1 MAFLLGLASLLVVPL
16 SSARCADPL
25 PAEENESPVINLKL
39 DPWKKLL
46 TWSYQTNVT
55 EQECQIDTPPSS
67 STRQIPEPGDQDE
80 YSCHFPNA
88 VLHRGANLTV
98 HGTADGAAFRCA
110 LHFHNAGREGS
121 GAVNFSC
128 VIYNVQLLNCSWA
141 PGPAAPADVQYQL
154 HCWACR
160 GEEEIECPHYM
171 LDGAGTRVGCHFGAL
186 PEPQLTDKYIFLL
199 NGTSPEA
206 GVRFVDFPPF
216 RAIQMEKLNPPANLT
231 VDYNGSHHIVQW
243 DNPEM
248 RFDLPRSSLCYE
260 VDVQVAGTSSQ
271 EDPVSQYG
279 QEKNVYLV
287 PYAAVRGGRSVRLRG
302 RTLPSAVWSEWSTTL
317 PFAGHPEPEVSGTA
331 VALVGLLVGAVVLLV
346 SILTFLCT
354 RWPLRRTLFPPVPQV
369 KPELVGSLAPSPK
382 ILWAG
387 DHQLPSSPDPED
399 IVAVEEMLPC
409 VSGPAAPATLGPS
422 PAPPKL

>member
-67 STRQIPEPGDQDE
+67 STRQIPESPRGSRHAPGVAGGPGPEPGPRERTARGRHPCPSPCLSQPGDQDE

-271 EDPVSQYG
+271 EDPVSICFLLCD
-279 QEKNVYLV
+279 V
-287 PYAAVRGGRSVRLRG
+287 
-302 RTLPSAVWSEWSTTL
+302 
-317 PFAGHPEPEVSGTA
+317 HA
-331 VALVGLLVGAVVLLV
+331 VAISPHSPALP
-346 SILTFLCT
+346 T
-354 RWPLRRTLFPPVPQV
+354 RVPR
-369 KPELVGSLAPSPK
+369 PGC
-382 ILWAG
+382 G
-387 DHQLPSSPDPED
+387 
-399 IVAVEEMLPC
+399 
-409 VSGPAAPATLGPS
+409 GPASPS
-422 PAPPKL
+422 GLTGVRVWREKLCSSRCWLTRPPQNFRFELRCTPNARPPGSSGWDLIWT